1 MLDKTANAVRSVDVK
16 TVKRWLDRHEILL
29 VDVREA
35 AEFEAEHIPGALLL
49 PLSSFDPETFPV
61 LPGKRVVLHCAI
73 GKRSE
78 AAGKMLLREGHLE
91 VMHMAGGLQAWK
103 EAGFP
108 VEEAPEPAPGSAEAT
123 PAFLCPAPGRVLAD
137 EYLGPLGI
145 SPARLAGRIGISEKT
160 VAGLIAGEVPV
171 DAEMSLRLARYFST
185 AGDFWMRLQ
194 LEHDLERTR
203 HRLGEKIRREIR
215 PRASGC

>member
-1 MLDKTANAVRSVDVK
+1 MLDRTADAVRSVDAK

-49 PLSSFDPETFPV
+49 PLSSFDAESFPV
-61 LPGKRVVLHCAI
+61 LPGRRIVLHCAI

-91 VMHMAGGLQAWK
+91 VMHMAGGLRAWK
-103 EAGFP
+103 EAGLP
-108 VEEAPEPAPGSAEAT
+108 LEEAPEPPPAPAEAA

-137 EYLGPLGI
+137 DYLGPLGI
-145 SPARLAGRIGISEKT
+145 SPARLAGRIGLDGGT
-160 VAGLIAGEVPV
+160 LAGLIAGEVAV

-185 AGDFWMRLQ
+185 EAGFWMRLQ
-194 LEHDLERTR
+194 LEHDLEQAR
-203 HRLGEKIRREIR
+203 HRLGERIRREIR
-215 PRASGC
+215 PHVSGG